1 MYVCTLL
8 QCIKGLLISVFL
20 FFVFQT
26 LGEPECENGY
36 CNDGRCVCIEGF
48 NGTTCNIRKILYYTS
63 LIHTYTRTYNYVLLN
78 VPQSLNTAPGPAC
91 NGSYCWNNGTCD
103 SDTDT
108 CICTERFTGPECRR
122 EICEFML

>member
-1 MYVCTLL
+1 MVIVMMEDVSVLMDLMDQLVTFVRYY
-8 QCIKGLLISVFL
+8 ISFL
-20 FFVFQT
+20 W
-26 LGEPECENGY
+26 
-36 CNDGRCVCIEGF
+36 
-48 NGTTCNIRKILYYTS
+48 
-63 LIHTYTRTYNYVLLN
+63 YVLLN